1 MANFVNYNFYFFT
14 DKDYALLLK
23 EYNEIIQKVLN
34 QRQVI
39 KILVLHNSFYMKQ
52 NQ

>member
-23 EYNEIIQKVLN
+23 EYNEIIQK
-34 QRQVI
+34 
-39 KILVLHNSFYMKQ
+39 SFKSEAG
-52 NQ
+52 NKNISTS